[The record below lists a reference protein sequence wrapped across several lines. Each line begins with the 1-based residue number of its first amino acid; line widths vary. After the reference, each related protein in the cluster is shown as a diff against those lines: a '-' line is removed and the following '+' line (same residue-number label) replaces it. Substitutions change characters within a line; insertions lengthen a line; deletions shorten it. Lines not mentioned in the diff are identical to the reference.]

1 MLHVVVCVKAVYI
14 VVVVVERDYNEP
26 QALGS
31 SIVRILSCYLHS

>member
-14 VVVVVERDYNEP
+14 VVAKRDYNGP

-31 SIVRILSCYLHS
+31 NTVRILSCYLHS

>member
-1 MLHVVVCVKAVYI
+1 MLYVVVCVKAVCI
-14 VVVVVERDYNEP
+14 VVVVERDYNEP